1 MADILHQARQADH
14 HDRPH
19 QGRLIL
25 LAIALAFT
33 CVGLAF
39 PAYLMIAAVV
49 PVLIGVVAV
58 LAAFRVM
65 G

>member
-1 MADILHQARQADH
+1 MADILHQARQADQQ
-14 HDRPH
+14 DRPH

-25 LAIALAFT
+25 LAVALVFT